1 MFRRPRAALPAAAL
15 AAALAAAGL
24 TAIAASADPQPA
36 AAALPVTANGDAIVH
51 LFQWRWSSVAQEC
64 ETTLGPDGWGGVQVS
79 PPQEHVVIPSSEGA
93 SYPWW
98 QDYQPVS
105 YRLDKTRRGT
115 RDEFVDMVRRCRDQG
130 VKVYVDVV
138 LNHMSGTGSAGN
150 GPGSAGTPYTKYD
163 YPNLFADGSGD
174 SYRYADFAPCYRRIS
189 NWGSKSEIQDC
200 ELLDLADLNTAD
212 PEVRRKIAKYMNSV
226 IDLGVAGFRV
236 DAAKH
241 VQEAHLADIYSRLH
255 DVPGFGGRPDI
266 FQEVYGDSVIPYTAY
281 AGMGAVTNFDYQQSI
296 ASAFR
301 NGSIAQLASLPNYG
315 GLTGSQ
321 SITFVDNHDTQR
333 STPTLTYRNGDRY
346 YLADAFMLAHPY
358 GRPQLMSSYAF
369 GAVTAQGPPSS
380 ADGTTKATDCG
391 DGQWICEHRNTEVA
405 GMPGFRNA
413 VAGTGVS
420 GVVTDGSGRLA
431 FARGSRGYAAFN
443 ATDSAWTR
451 TFATGLPDG
460 RYCDVAQGRYDRT
473 GGVCTGDPVT
483 VTGGSF
489 TVTIPANHAVALH
502 VAARPG
508 GGTPSPSPSGTPS
521 PSTSPDGPTPTP
533 SPTASA
539 GLTRFTVT
547 ATTDYG
553 QNVYVVGSLPQLG
566 AWNPA
571 GGVRLTTTAG
581 SYPTW
586 TGSVDVPAG
595 TPFEWKLVKVGNGT
609 TQWENDPNR
618 TGSGGSTLTATWNQ
632 PSAPPPASAA
642 VTFKATVSTVPGEN
656 VYVVGDIPA
665 LGGWDPAR
673 GLPLSAAGY
682 PVWSGG
688 LTLPAGTAFAYKY
701 VKRTDAGAVVWESGA
716 NRTATAN
723 TPLTLT
729 DTWR

>member
-1 MFRRPRAALPAAAL
+1 MSRRPRAAVPAAAL
-15 AAALAAAGL
+15 AAALAAGGL
-24 TAIAASADPQPA
+24 TAVA
-36 AAALPVTANGDAIVH
+36 AAAEPRPAEAAAAVTANGDAIVH

-64 ETTLGPDGWGGVQVS
+64 ESTLGPAGWGGVQVS
-79 PPQEHVVIPSSEGA
+79 PPQEHVVIPSAEGA
-93 SYPWW
+93 GYPWW

-105 YRLDKTRRGT
+105 YRLDRTRRGT
-115 RDEFVDMVRRCRDQG
+115 RDEFADMVRRCRDQG

-150 GPGSAGTPYTKYD
+150 GPGSAGTPYTKYA
-163 YPNLFADGSGD
+163 YPNLFDDGSGD
-174 SYRYADFAPCYRRIS
+174 SYRYADFAPCYHRID

-281 AGMGAVTNFDYQQSI
+281 AGMGAVTNFDYQRAVS
-296 ASAFR
+296 SAFR
-301 NGSIAQLASLPNYG
+301 DGNISRLASMPNHG
-315 GLTGSQ
+315 GLTGAQ

-333 STPTLTYRNGDRY
+333 SAPTLTYKNGDRY

-369 GAVTAQGPPSS
+369 GSVTAQGPPST
-380 ADGTTKATDCG
+380 ADGTTKATTCG
-391 DGQWICEHRNTEVA
+391 DGQWICEHRNPQVA

-413 VAGTGVS
+413 VAGTGLAQ
-420 GVVTDGSGRLA
+420 VVTDGNGRLA
-431 FARGSRGYAAFN
+431 FARGDKGFAAFN
-443 ATDSAWTR
+443 ATDGAWSR
-451 TFATGLPDG
+451 AFATGLPDG
-460 RYCDVAQGRYDRT
+460 RYCDVASGVYQRT
-473 GGVCTGDPVT
+473 TGICTGDTVT
-483 VTGGSF
+483 VSGGGF
-489 TVTIPANHAVALH
+489 TATVPANHALALH
-502 VAARPG
+502 VDARVG
-508 GGTPSPSPSGTPS
+508 AGTPSPSPSATPS
-521 PSTSPDGPTPTP
+521 ASTSPGGPTPTP
-533 SPTASA
+533 TPTAPA

-547 ATTDYG
+547 AQTDYG
-553 QNVYVVGSLPQLG
+553 QEVYVVGSLPQLG

-571 GGVRLTTTAG
+571 GGVKLTTSTS

-586 TGSVDVPAG
+586 TGAVDLPAG
-595 TPFEWKLVKVGNGT
+595 TPFEWKLVKIGNGAV
-609 TQWENDPNR
+609 QWENGPNR
-618 TGSGGSTLTATWNQ
+618 AGTGGTAVTATWNQ
-632 PSAPPPASAA
+632 PSGTPPASAT
-642 VTFKATVSTVPGEN
+642 VDFRATVNTVYGES

-673 GLPLSAAGY
+673 GLPLSAASY
-682 PVWSGG
+682 PVWTGG
-688 LTLPAGTAFAYKY
+688 VTLPAGTPFAYKY
-701 VKRTDAGAVVWESGA
+701 VKRTADGQVVWESGA
-716 NRTATAN
+716 NRTATA
-723 TPLTLT
+723 TGPVTLT
-729 DTWR
+729 DTWH